1 MEEYWVL
8 SLAVIYYLTRVQYSH
23 GICLC
28 VRVCVC
34 IITNQLPLQGARTF
48 SVYWRNTVGETEH
61 NGSTMVPGKS
71 LY

>member
-1 MEEYWVL
+1 MEEYGVL

-34 IITNQLPLQGARTF
+34 VLSQISFLYREPGP
-48 SVYWRNTVGETEH
+48 SVYIGVI
-61 NGSTMVPGKS
+61 
-71 LY
+71 L